1 MGKAAVAIAV
11 VVAVIVIAGLGY
23 YYFYYGVKPSAE
35 AVVPE
40 VKSIT
45 HSWGAVTHDTTE
57 IVTEV
62 VVYNPNPFSIPIKRI
77 VFDLYMNGIKIASG
91 SSEGVSLAG
100 RQNTTVTL
108 KSFLDNGKIP
118 EWFASHVA
126 QGEVTNVVLN
136 GSIVFDLKVAE
147 FAYPFEQTFTLK
159 TDLLAGLNIDQPQD
173 IKVGPVTL
181 TLKELRSSWG
191 AVTPEKIEIVH
202 RAVIHNPQL
211 VSIPITRIDYEIY
224 MNDVKVGEGT
234 TYNPIV
240 LRGGGDT
247 TVLFTTTIDNTMLDE
262 WWVTHIKNNEKTKL
276 RVKIYATIEIAGV
289 EYSFKLCEVEQD
301 ITTNILKG

>member
-23 YYFYYGVKPSAE
+23 YFYYGVKPPAE
-35 AVVPE
+35 AVEPE

-45 HSWGAVTHDTTE
+45 HSWGAVTHGTTE
-57 IVTEV
+57 IVTEA

-77 VFDLYMNGIKIASG
+77 VLDLYMNDVKIASG

-100 RQNTTVTL
+100 GQNTTVTL

-126 QGEVTNVVLN
+126 RGEVTNVVLS
-136 GSIVFDLKVAE
+136 GSIVFDLKVTE
-147 FAYPFEQTFTLK
+147 FAYPFEQALTLK
-159 TDLLAGLNIDQPQD
+159 TDLLAGLNTDQPQD
-173 IKVGPVTL
+173 IEVGPVTL

-191 AVTPEKIEIVH
+191 VVTPEKIEINH

-211 VSIPITRIDYEIY
+211 VPIPVTRIDYEIY

-234 TYNPIV
+234 THNPIV
-240 LRGGGDT
+240 LRGRGDT
-247 TVLFTTTIDNTMLDE
+247 TVLFTTALDNTMLDE

-276 RVKIYATIEIAGV
+276 QVKIYSTIEIAGV